1 MEWVYPA
8 QLAGYTS
15 HTNQFRHSFRPQHAS
30 GANRGHLNFGLYQ
43 MQFMP
48 MATAV
53 AAMTLFAAQTAAA
66 ESLEDGER
74 LFKQRCQS
82 CHSVTPGKASPAGP
96 TLIGVVGRA
105 SGSADFKYSAAMKE
119 AGLIWDAATLDQYL
133 TAPAKLVP
141 GTRMSVSVQNPQQRA
156 AIIEYLATLQN

>member
-1 MEWVYPA
+1 
-8 QLAGYTS
+8 
-15 HTNQFRHSFRPQHAS
+15 
-30 GANRGHLNFGLYQ
+30 

-53 AAMTLFAAQTAAA
+53 AALTLFAAQTAAA
-66 ESLEDGER
+66 QSLEDGER

-119 AGLIWDAATLDQYL
+119 AGLTWDAATLDQYL
-133 TAPAKLVP
+133 TALRSWYP
-141 GTRMSVSVQNPQQRA
+141 GRGCQCRFKIPSSVQRSSNTWP
-156 AIIEYLATLQN
+156 LCKTKTVQN